1 MQETILLHEFI
12 DVKGW
17 KAQGNKL
24 ISGKLVE
31 VKQLEGEDEDGE
43 EGEPGGALKTGDTIE
58 FDVPHQKS
66 IFDLDD
72 EQDN

>member
-1 MQETILLHEFI
+1 MQETIILHEFI

-24 ISGKLVE
+24 LSGKLVE
-31 VKQLEGEDEDGE
+31 VKQLEAEEEDGE
-43 EGEPGGALKTGDTIE
+43 EGEPGASLKAGDTIE

-72 EQDN
+72 DQDN